1 MGWISRTRLVCGYD
15 KGTAEI
21 HETELN
27 DKSTSKLVKKL
38 LVTANISHKL
48 EPYSLSEG
56 DVGYNVSSVVSN
68 EELQFLVSSS
78 KLTNQDIQY
87 SKIGYWLFQ
96 SELIL
101 SQNWSMDKEDPI
113 GTIQSSSSC
122 FSFESIERKRDY

>member
-1 MGWISRTRLVCGYD
+1 
-15 KGTAEI
+15 
-21 HETELN
+21 
-27 DKSTSKLVKKL
+27 
-38 LVTANISHKL
+38 VTANISHKL